1 MFISERLL
9 DDVWEYIEQKAEEKK
24 QKKRDAIMQFVGMVN
39 ENFADMTVGEIKAKK
54 RERYYE
60 QAGLFG
66 YKYSDR
72 YYR

>member
-24 QKKRDAIMQFVGMVN
+24 QKKRDDIMHFVGIVN
-39 ENFADMTVGEIKAKK
+39 GNFADMTVGEIKAKK

-60 QAGLFG
+60 
-66 YKYSDR
+66 
-72 YYR
+72 